1 MENQVQKD
9 VTKNTCDEQGIVWDI
24 KYAMQDLYFAR
35 FVENGSELKVLFD
48 NGQMFKINVK
58 ECG

>member
-1 MENQVQKD
+1 MEEQKMRN
-9 VTKNTCDEQGIVWDI
+9 VANNSCDEQGIVWDI

-48 NGQMFKINVK
+48 NGQIFKIAVK
-58 ECG
+58 ECR